1 MMKIGEFSKICGL
14 PVKTLR
20 FYDQAGL
27 LPPARVDGETGYRYY
42 TGDQLLTV
50 KRILAY
56 KEQGFTLDQIR
67 LLLNDISQNEALDRL
82 KSKRS
87 ELVRTI
93 ENARKQLEE
102 VSGSIR
108 RMEEDMRLSGRGGI
122 RVRQVKP
129 QLVASIRD
137 VVPRSKICLMIDEVI
152 RHVRKESE
160 ADAAGAV
167 TLLWHGRQGGGLE
180 DLLRSDPADIEV
192 AVPLS
197 RPIAAGGNV
206 EVRQIPGMKAASC
219 LHYCDP
225 SIRHCTAVDE
235 IAAWAAEHGGVD
247 AGTGIVRE
255 TFLTPDRDIYGHRR
269 LAELLVPAE

>member
-1 MMKIGEFSKICGL
+1 MMKIGEFAKISGL

-27 LPPARVDGETGYRYY
+27 LPPAYIDGQSGYRYY

-67 LLLNDISQNEALDRL
+67 VLLDDISRNEALERL
-82 KSKRS
+82 RSKQS

-93 ENARKQLEE
+93 ETAQRQLEE

-108 RMEEDMRLSGRGGI
+108 RMEEDMRLPGRGEI

-137 VVPRSKICLMIDEVI
+137 VVPRSKICLLIDEVI

-160 ADAAGAV
+160 ADADGAI
-167 TLLWHGRQGGGLE
+167 TLLWHGRRGAGLE

-192 AVPLS
+192 AVPIS
-197 RPIAAGGNV
+197 RPVAAGGNI
-206 EVRQIPGMKAASC
+206 EVRQIPGMNAASC

-225 SIRHCTAVDE
+225 FIRHCAAVDE
-235 IAAWAAEHGGVD
+235 IAAWAANRGV
-247 AGTGIVRE
+247 AVGPGIVLE

-269 LAELLVPAE
+269 LAELLVPVE

>member
-1 MMKIGEFSKICGL
+1 MMKIGEFAKISGL

-27 LPPARVDGETGYRYY
+27 LPPAYIDGQSGYRYY

-67 LLLNDISQNEALDRL
+67 VLLDDISRNEALERL
-82 KSKRS
+82 RSKQS

-93 ENARKQLEE
+93 ETAQRQLEE

-108 RMEEDMRLSGRGGI
+108 RMEEDMRLPGRGEI

-137 VVPRSKICLMIDEVI
+137 VVPRSKICLLIDEVI

-160 ADAAGAV
+160 ADADGAI
-167 TLLWHGRQGGGLE
+167 TLLWHGRRGAGLE

-192 AVPLS
+192 AVPIS
-197 RPIAAGGNV
+197 RPVAAGGNI
-206 EVRQIPGMKAASC
+206 EVRQIPGMSAASC

-225 SIRHCTAVDE
+225 FIRHCAAVDE
-235 IAAWAAEHGGVD
+235 IAAWAANRGV
-247 AGTGIVRE
+247 AVGPGIVRE

-269 LAELLVPAE
+269 LAELLVPVE